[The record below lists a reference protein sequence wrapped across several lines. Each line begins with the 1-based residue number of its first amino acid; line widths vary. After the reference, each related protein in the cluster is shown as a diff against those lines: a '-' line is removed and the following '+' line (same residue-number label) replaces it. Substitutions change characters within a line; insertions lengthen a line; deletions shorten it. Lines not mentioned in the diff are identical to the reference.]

1 MSKLQDFLNSS
12 VSDVTPMARR
22 TKTGDLFGIE
32 LECEGYAVDWDGG
45 DDIVRQWEPHRDGSL
60 RNNHGDA
67 CEWVFK
73 GPVTYEKSIERVN
86 LLFDYFK
93 RRGSRLVCSNR
104 TSTHV
109 HFNMGDKQ
117 AYQVVNMF
125 ILFTILEDLLDR
137 YCGEDRRGNLFC
149 LSSRHAE
156 EQVRWVENACFKSGA
171 FNFADN
177 NRYCAFNLAALN
189 KFGSVEFRSM
199 RGLDNREDMLAWLEI
214 LKEFTNYACYM
225 MKNPVNLIE
234 EISMVTPLG
243 FIKKVFSPKNAMKLT
258 HGIDEYVIDASIY
271 EGLRLVQMLCYRVG
285 TEFDQVKMKG
295 KDFWA
300 SFQKDAPNEEEYQ
313 EPAPVRGRQR
323 AAPFFRAIMPQP
335 DNLQNPAAEMLLG
348 NWEDDIA
355 PAAQPKPLAPGM
367 QQRIRRAQEREAR
380 LAAEFLGREQRDER
394 IDPNAPF

>member
-1 MSKLQDFLNSS
+1 MTKLQDFLNSP
-12 VSDVTPMARR
+12 VADVTPMVRR
-22 TKTGDLFGIE
+22 AKTGDLFGIE

-45 DDIVRQWEPHRDGSL
+45 DDIVIQWEPHRDGSL

-67 CEWVFK
+67 CEWVFR
-73 GPVTYEKSIERVN
+73 GPAPYEKSIERVN
-86 LLFDYFK
+86 LLFDYFSRCK
-93 RRGSRLVCSNR
+93 ARLVCSNR

-109 HFNMGDKQ
+109 HFNMSDKQ

-125 ILFTILEDLLDR
+125 ILFTIFEDLLDR

-156 EQVRWVENACFKSGA
+156 QQVRWVEDACFKTGT
-171 FNFADN
+171 FNFLDN

-214 LKEFTNYACYM
+214 LKEFTDYACYT

-243 FIKKVFSPKNAMKLT
+243 FVKKVFSPKNALKLT
-258 HGIDEYVIDASIY
+258 HGIDEHVIDASIY

-285 TEFDQVKMKG
+285 TEFDQVRMKG

-300 SFQKDAPNEEEYQ
+300 SFQKDAPHEDEHDE

-323 AAPFFRAIMPQP
+323 AAPFFRGAMPAP
-335 DNLQNPAAEMLLG
+335 NPAAEMLLNDLQWAVDPPAPNIG
-348 NWEDDIA
+348 IA
-355 PAAQPKPLAPGM
+355 E
-367 QQRIRRAQEREAR
+367 RIRRAQAREAR
-380 LAAEFLGREQRDER
+380 LAAELLGREEPDER